1 MPSYNIGAQI
11 VDAAGVR
18 GELERSLRNVAEELG
33 SDVFNVKASG
43 RDILVTAVFNLRS
56 RRDAEEL
63 QEAFKRRAGIPPDF
77 EVIWSITD
85 WPGGVAASD

>member
-11 VDAAGVR
+11 VDAAAAR

-33 SDVFNVKASG
+33 SDVFKVKVSG
-43 RDILVTAVFNLRS
+43 RDILVTAVFNLPS
-56 RRDAEEL
+56 RRAAEEL
-63 QEAFKRRAGIPPDF
+63 QDAFERRAAIRPDF